1 MNERATDAAAIVAIQ
16 GGATRSAAGAGSR
29 VGALISS
36 LIRAPKPVLVPVP
49 PPPAAMRPGA
59 NAGDAG
65 GGGNGAHVSTQAA
78 KFKWVSDLS
87 TSVPAAPSAPREGL
101 DAAEVIKKKQPS
113 TSATGVD
120 ATDSNLVETTRGL
133 NESSEPLGKAGAEP
147 PSGKKQWRRNSV
159 QRERLEFY
167 FINHRGHFHDRAS
180 RVSMLNEL
188 ATLGDVDPV
197 HLRESKLLV
206 WYRNRISKERREH
219 GVEHLPV
226 SKKMESKGNQE
237 IYFRDPAAKVRRE
250 CERNTAELEKKND
263 RLGIDSTSW
272 ARVGAASGVVDQ
284 QAASEIAH
292 AAGKSDGGVFVEPS
306 CAEDVRRPRAARADH
321 TVAVTLLASDPVS
334 AREEADDEDLLKER
348 RSTRE
353 GGRMVTSLDQDP
365 EACRFCGVNDDDG
378 MYCDGCDDVYHASC
392 VNVKAVP
399 ESEWFCPSCVDT
411 KKRGLTK
418 CAAAANSR
426 ADPSDVSVST
436 EDENLLEEW
445 RSTRM
450 ESSHDDAEAGD
461 DDGDTYAPSLEDIER
476 DDGGGGDDVMSPPGR
491 GRLRKEKETTAG
503 YVARAAKRKMDEGG
517 GESLRN
523 GVHHSNGSVWEVVPP
538 ASASAAAAAK
548 AKKMKVRS
556 TRERLTSKLNA
567 MQKGRRR

>member
-1 MNERATDAAAIVAIQ
+1 
-16 GGATRSAAGAGSR
+16 
-29 VGALISS
+29 
-36 LIRAPKPVLVPVP
+36 
-49 PPPAAMRPGA
+49 
-59 NAGDAG
+59 
-65 GGGNGAHVSTQAA
+65 
-78 KFKWVSDLS
+78 
-87 TSVPAAPSAPREGL
+87 
-101 DAAEVIKKKQPS
+101 
-113 TSATGVD
+113 
-120 ATDSNLVETTRGL
+120 
-133 NESSEPLGKAGAEP
+133 
-147 PSGKKQWRRNSV
+147 
-159 QRERLEFY
+159 
-167 FINHRGHFHDRAS
+167 
-180 RVSMLNEL
+180 
-188 ATLGDVDPV
+188 
-197 HLRESKLLV
+197 
-206 WYRNRISKERREH
+206 
-219 GVEHLPV
+219 
-226 SKKMESKGNQE
+226 
-237 IYFRDPAAKVRRE
+237 
-250 CERNTAELEKKND
+250 
-263 RLGIDSTSW
+263 
-272 ARVGAASGVVDQ
+272 
-284 QAASEIAH
+284 
-292 AAGKSDGGVFVEPS
+292 
-306 CAEDVRRPRAARADH
+306 
-321 TVAVTLLASDPVS
+321 
-334 AREEADDEDLLKER
+334 
-348 RSTRE
+348 
-353 GGRMVTSLDQDP
+353 
-365 EACRFCGVNDDDG
+365 
-378 MYCDGCDDVYHASC
+378 

-503 YVARAAKRKMDEGG
+503 YVARAAKRKMDEGV